1 MTNSNLASRLA
12 ALSPEKRKTLLRQ
25 LQQDRG
31 VTTTQ
36 QAIPPGEQPDT
47 LFPRSLHAYFAQQVA
62 RTPEAIALIFG
73 GLHISYAELDRQS
86 DQLAVAL
93 QARGVASEI
102 LVAVCL
108 DRSPLLVLALLA
120 ILKAGGA
127 YVPLD
132 PAYPAERLAFML
144 QDAQVNLLLT
154 HTSLR
159 TNLPQTLPQVLY
171 LDQEWPVQPDQ
182 HPAQYPGRQ
191 DQLAYVIYTSGSTG
205 RPKGVMATHRAT
217 INRLTWMW
225 RTYPFTSGE
234 VSCQKTSIS
243 FVDAVAE
250 IFEIGRAS
258 CRERV

>member
-1 MTNSNLASRLA
+1 
-12 ALSPEKRKTLLRQ
+12 
-25 LQQDRG
+25 
-31 VTTTQ
+31 
-36 QAIPPGEQPDT
+36 
-47 LFPRSLHAYFAQQVA
+47 YFAQQVA

-250 IFEIGRAS
+250 IFGPLLQGVPLVLIPNDALTDLSHLLVLLEKYAITRIT
-258 CRERV
+258 